1 MANIASS
8 LAKIKAEAERLEVM
22 DNAASI
28 MAEHLYGADLLTQVK
43 EYRAIM
49 LHVSISSLSLPPSL
63 PSSLPPSLPLSL
75 SPSLSLYLS
84 ISLSLSLPSL
94 TYSVTKVI

>member
-28 MAEHLYGADLLTQVK
+28 MAEHLYSADLLTQVK

-49 LHVSISSLSLPPSL
+49 LHVSL
-63 PSSLPPSLPLSL
+63 
-75 SPSLSLYLS
+75 
-84 ISLSLSLPSL
+84 LSLSLPFLSL
-94 TYSVTKVI
+94 SPLSHTQLLTIFLYLLLVCHQ